1 MVKFIITLVVLFSVL
16 FCGIESLMQ
25 SSKAANAIQNR
36 NAVIECSVEG
46 NCK

>member
-16 FCGIESLMQ
+16 FCGIESVMQ
-25 SSKAANAIQNR
+25 SSKAADAINSR
-36 NAVIECSVEG
+36 NAKIECQIEG